1 MRFKTIVYGSLAAS
15 LLSTTAVGAEE
26 LKIWTINYTSDKQV
40 SALTAAETEFE
51 KRNPGVDVQIVMRGT
66 DEHKTALRVA
76 SGSDTGPDIYAYWAG
91 LGLGGEYVQA
101 GMSADLSEYYESYG
115 WGDRLT
121 VPSLAFSESF
131 AEGKHGIPFR
141 FSGEVVYY
149 NKELFA
155 KAGIEGEPQSY
166 DELKDAAVKLKDA
179 GIPAFT
185 FGGTVNWHVMR
196 LMDVILE
203 TTCGAEEHDALMA
216 MESDWASEPCALE
229 AFTEMKWWTDD
240 HFLKPFMGIDNRQ
253 ATTLWFADRAAM
265 MLEGDWHVPTIDEN
279 SEMSKYG
286 MFPFPTGTGRL
297 YGFAEYMY
305 ISTKSDKPDLAAKFL
320 DMFTSDEF
328 QAEHI
333 GAFGALSVNR
343 NVKQGDDALELHKEW
358 LDVFANAE
366 GTFVNGDQAFPLDVT
381 TEYFRIINELA
392 SGNLEPQAAAD
403 GMARFI
409 ANR

>member
-1 MRFKTIVYGSLAAS
+1 MKLKTILYSSVAVLVLTSAAA
-15 LLSTTAVGAEE
+15 TAQE

-40 SALTAAETEFE
+40 SALTAAEEEFE
-51 KRNPGVDVQIVMRGT
+51 RLNPGVDVEIVMRGT

-76 SGSDTGPDIYAYWAG
+76 AGSDTGPDIYAYWAG

-101 GMSADLSEYYESYG
+101 GMSTDLSEYYETYG

-121 VPSLAFSESF
+121 VPSLAFSEAF
-131 AEGKHGIPFR
+131 ADGKHGVPFR

-149 NKELFA
+149 NKGLFE
-155 KAGIEGEPQSY
+155 KAGVEGEPQTY
-166 DELKDAAVKLKDA
+166 EELKAAAVALKEQ
-179 GIPAFT
+179 GVPAFT

-203 TTCGAEEHDALMA
+203 TTCGVEDHDALKA
-216 MESDWASEPCALE
+216 MELDWATEPCALE
-229 AFTEMKWWTDD
+229 AFTEMKWWTDE

-253 ATTLWFADRAAM
+253 STTLWFSDRAAM
-265 MLEGDWHVPTIDEN
+265 MLEGDWHVPTIEEN
-279 SEMSKYG
+279 SDMSKYG

-305 ISTKSDKPDLAAKFL
+305 ISTKSDKADLAAKFL
-320 DMFTSDEF
+320 DMFVSDEF
-328 QAEHI
+328 QAAHI
-333 GAFGALSVNR
+333 GAFGALSVNK

-358 LDVFANAE
+358 LDVFANAD

-381 TEYFRIINELA
+381 TEYFRVINELA
-392 SGNLEPQAAAD
+392 SGDLEPQAATEA
-403 GMARFI
+403 MARFI

>member
-1 MRFKTIVYGSLAAS
+1 MKATTLLKGSAAALLLCGTS
-15 LLSTTAVGAEE
+15 LSAEE
-26 LKIWTINYTSDKQV
+26 LTIWTINYTSDRQV
-40 SALTAAETEFE
+40 SALTAAEAEFE
-51 KRNPGVDVQIVMRGT
+51 ALMPGVDVEIVMRGT

-76 SGSDTGPDIYAYWAG
+76 AGSDTGPDIYAYWAG

-101 GMSADLSEYYESYG
+101 GLSTDLSPYYESYG
-115 WGDRLT
+115 WSDRLT
-121 VPSLAFSESF
+121 APSQAFSESF

-141 FSGEVVYY
+141 FSGEAVYY

-155 KAGIEGEPQSY
+155 KAGIESEPQTY
-166 DELKDAAVKLKDA
+166 EELKEAAVALKAA

-203 TTCGAEEHDALMA
+203 TTCGVDKHDALMA
-216 MESDWASEPCALE
+216 MELDWATEPCALE

-253 ATTLWFADRAAM
+253 STTLWFANRAAM

-279 SEMSKYG
+279 ADMENFG
-286 MFPFPTGTGRL
+286 LFPFPTGTGRL

-305 ISTKSDKPDLAAKFL
+305 VSTKSDQADLAAKFL

-328 QAEHI
+328 QTAHL
-333 GAFGALSVNR
+333 GAFGALSVNK
-343 NVKQGDDALELHKEW
+343 NVKQGDDALALHREW
-358 LDVFANAE
+358 LEVFAQAE

-381 TEYFRIINELA
+381 TEYFRVINELA
-392 SGNLEPQAAAD
+392 SGDLEPQAAAD
-403 GMARFI
+403 AMAGFI
-409 ANR
+409 SNH